1 MAYSSRSVFRRRLWI
16 VLPAIVLLAGAAYAL
31 ALTLHTPHPQAGAGP
46 TTPAAQR
53 PAPVVAEPAKVGDIP
68 VVLDGIGTVT
78 PLATITVKSR
88 VDGQLMSVNFR
99 EGQHVQKGDLLA
111 EIDPRPFQVQLE
123 QAKGQMIR
131 DQALLD
137 NARVDLKRY
146 RKLVAEDSIPKQ
158 QLDTQAALVQQYEGT
173 VQTDQA
179 QIDNAA
185 LQLDYSRITAPISGR
200 VGLRLVDPGNMIH
213 ASDTGGLV
221 VITQLEPIAVV
232 FSIPEDSLP
241 PVLKRLKAGDTL
253 TVDAYDRD
261 QQNKLA
267 TGKLLTV
274 DNQIDPTTGTLRLKA
289 EFPNQD
295 GSLFPN
301 QFVNARLELEVHHDA
316 TLVPA
321 VAVQRGSQGTFV
333 YVVKPDQTVEVRPV
347 TVGITSG
354 DSVSIT
360 NGLTP
365 GESVVVDGADGLRA
379 GRQVTVQTH
388 DGAKPATG
396 GA

>member
-1 MAYSSRSVFRRRLWI
+1 MAESTRSVFRRRLWI
-16 VLPAIVLLAGAAYAL
+16 VPAIVLLAGAAYAL
-31 ALTLHTPHPQAGAGP
+31 ALTLHSPHPQAAAGSM
-46 TTPAAQR
+46 TPGAQR
-53 PAPVVAEPAKVGDIP
+53 PAPVVAEQAKVGEIP

-99 EGQHVQKGDLLA
+99 EGQHVQAGDVLA
-111 EIDPRPFQVQLE
+111 QIDPRAFQVQLE
-123 QAKGQMIR
+123 QAKGQMTR

-146 RKLVAEDSIPKQ
+146 HKLVAEDSIPKQ
-158 QLDTQAALVQQYEGT
+158 QLDTQAALVKQYEGT

-185 LQLDYSRITAPISGR
+185 LLLDYSRITAPISGR
-200 VGLRLVDPGNMIH
+200 IGLRLVDPGNMVH
-213 ASDTGGLV
+213 VSDSGGLL

-232 FSIPEDSLP
+232 FNIPEDSLP
-241 PVLKRLKAGDTL
+241 PVLARLKAGDTL
-253 TVDAYDRD
+253 TVEAYDRD
-261 QQNKLA
+261 QQDKLA

-274 DNQIDPTTGTLRLKA
+274 DNQIDPTTGTLRFKA

-295 GSLFPN
+295 GALFPN
-301 QFVNARLELEVHHDA
+301 QFVNARLQLEVHRDA

-347 TVGITSG
+347 KVGITAA

-360 NGLTP
+360 SGLAP
-365 GESVVVDGADGLRA
+365 GETVVVDGADGLRA
-379 GRQVTVQTH
+379 GRQVTVQAR
-388 DGAKPATG
+388 DAAKPETG